1 MRRFLASVLAA
12 SAVVLPGTAYAAS
25 PSCYVELGAG
35 GALSQQQ
42 LTDAGASVTI
52 AGDGYTGSIGLGCDV
67 KFDQLLIGARGRYE
81 VSKITGSLMGDAWKS
96 NAAWDVALRAGVLVQ
111 PSILL
116 YAVAGVQGTEI
127 DYAGMLSLDTKGLM
141 FGGGLEL
148 EVSKHIAVF
157 AEYNHVQ
164 FGGWKDSGVEL
175 KPSTDAIM
183 AGIRFRFNSL
193 LPQ

>member
-1 MRRFLASVLAA
+1 MRRFIAPLLAIVAIATPEA
-12 SAVVLPGTAYAAS
+12 SYAAS
-25 PSCYVELGAG
+25 PSCYLELGAG
-35 GALSQQQ
+35 GALSQQK
-42 LTDAGASVTI
+42 LSDAGASVTI
-52 AGDGYTGSIGLGCDV
+52 AGDGYTGTIGLGCDLT
-67 KFDQLLIGARGRYE
+67 FDKLLVGARGRYE
-81 VSKITGSLMGDAWKS
+81 VSKLTGSLMGEDWKS
-96 NAAWDVALRAGVLVQ
+96 NAAWEVAMRAGVLVQ

-116 YAVAGVQGTEI
+116 YAVAGLKGTEI

-148 EVSKHIAVF
+148 ELSKHIAVF

-183 AGIRFRFNSL
+183 AGVRIRFNSL

>member
-1 MRRFLASVLAA
+1 MRRFLASILATC
-12 SAVVLPGTAYAAS
+12 AVVLPGTAYAAS

-35 GALSQQQ
+35 GALSSQK
-42 LTDAGASVTI
+42 LDTAGASVTI
-52 AGDGYTGSIGLGCDV
+52 AGDGYTGTAGIGCDMT
-67 KFDQLLIGARGRYE
+67 FDRVVIGGRGRYE
-81 VSKITGSLMGDAWKS
+81 ISKLSGQVLGADWQS
-96 NAAWDVALRAGVLVQ
+96 NAAWEVAMRAGVLVQ

-116 YAVAGVQGTEI
+116 YAVAGLKGTEI

-148 EVSKHIAVF
+148 ELSKHIAVF

-183 AGIRFRFNSL
+183 AGVRIRFNSL